1 MDAQTDVILFA
12 IGCLFAGVALALA
25 VPRSEWR
32 PIRVVS
38 GGMLVL
44 IVTLAFPL
52 ANQAGRETINH
63 IQRKVGAFAPLYAH
77 ELERLGH
84 HRINA
89 DTPPDDLTYLA
100 LIDAQVRWQRINPV
114 VADIY
119 TFKRRAPGETY
130 LCVDSET
137 DYDRNGV
144 YQGPREARTAPG
156 EIYDSV
162 TPALERAFAG
172 EPVFDPVP
180 VTDRWGTWVSTY
192 HPMHAPDGRVD
203 AVLGVD
209 FDAREWES
217 RIAGARLRVLMILG
231 VFALLI
237 LAGGATLELLAA
249 SLARARRAEHDAG
262 AASRAKSAFLAN
274 MTHELRTPMTA
285 IVGFADLLADPD
297 TDPAKCA
304 EHVRTIRR
312 NAAHML
318 ELVNDLLDFSK
329 GEADAIRIERCPVD
343 VREIVRD
350 VLEVLEPRAE
360 EKSVALAGAVDA
372 SVPAHVL
379 CDPLRLRQILLNLVG
394 NAVKFTHVGRIDV
407 RVTHAAGALRI
418 VVADT
423 GIGLSPAQ
431 MHTLFE
437 PFVQADASTT
447 RRYGGTGLGLAISRR
462 LAQLLGGD
470 ITVES
475 TPGAG
480 STFTATI
487 KCPTEEEGTPIAE
500 TTGLPAAFGIRDSA
514 SQTRHATPALSHPTT
529 QPHPTPPSSTPP
541 APPQPAEPTDAPP
554 LAGVRVLLA
563 EDGPDNQRLFAYLLS
578 RAGASVTLADTGLR
592 AVHAAQSADFD
603 VVLMDMQMPDL
614 DGYGATQRLR
624 AAGYTRPIV
633 ALTAHAG
640 PDERRACLD
649 AGCDDHAAKP
659 IDRAHLIA
667 LVQTWARRTSHDRRA
682 A

>member
-12 IGCLFAGVALALA
+12 IGCLFAGLALALA
-25 VPRSEWR
+25 IPRSEWR
-32 PIRVVS
+32 PIRLVS
-38 GGMLVL
+38 GGMLVF
-44 IVTLAFPL
+44 VVAMAFPL
-52 ANQAGRETINH
+52 SHQAGQSTIDH

-84 HRINA
+84 HRVNA
-89 DTPPDDLTYLA
+89 DTTPDDPTYLA
-100 LIDAQVRWQRINPV
+100 LIDAQIRWQRINPV
-114 VADIY
+114 VSDIY
-119 TFKRRAPGETY
+119 TFKRRPDGVTY

-144 YQGPREARTAPG
+144 YQGRREARTPPG
-156 EIYDSV
+156 ETYDSV
-162 TPALERAFAG
+162 TPALDRAFTG

-180 VTDRWGTWVSTY
+180 VTDRWGTWVSAY
-192 HPMHAPDGRVD
+192 HPMRSPDGRVD

-209 FDAREWES
+209 FDAREWS
-217 RIAGARLRVLMILG
+217 ARIGGARLRVLLILG
-231 VFALLI
+231 VFALMI
-237 LAGGATLELLAA
+237 LASGTTLELLAA
-249 SLARARRAEHDAG
+249 SLARARRAEHEAG

-285 IVGFADLLADPD
+285 IVGFADLLEDPD
-297 TDPAKCA
+297 TDTAKRA
-304 EHVRTIRR
+304 EHIRTIRR

-350 VLEVLEPRAE
+350 VLEVLEPRAR

-407 RVTHAAGALRI
+407 RVTSTADLLRV

-423 GIGLSPAQ
+423 GIGITPAQ
-431 MHTLFE
+431 MHSLFE

-487 KCPTEEEGTPIAE
+487 RCPADEDGAPIAE
-500 TTGLPAAFGIRDSA
+500 VSGQTEAFGVRDSA
-514 SQTRHATPALSHPTT
+514 FEERHPASAVPHTPSSTDS
-529 QPHPTPPSSTPP
+529 TPPSSTSP
-541 APPQPAEPTDAPP
+541 APPPPAAPTDAPP

-578 RAGASVTLADTGLR
+578 RAGALVTLADTGLR
-592 AVHAAQSADFD
+592 AVHAAQSAEFD

-667 LVQTWARRTSHDRRA
+667 LVQTWARRTTHDRRA